1 MRGIAIDPKRRRR
14 VIVGAIV
21 ALLAYPVLGTLALW
35 TGFVEW
41 VIRDED
47 VKVEI
52 SNPSYTIWPGRIHMK
67 FVRIYVNGDTQFI
80 LEGHDLLASISV
92 LELVRHR
99 IHVTKLA
106 AHHVRY
112 QMRMQVKKEKGN
124 EKRLAAYP
132 PLEGLPGVNVV
143 HEKTAEKTEKREQ
156 SWTVQV
162 DGLHVG
168 VVELWFFE
176 YRYLGEGTL
185 RGGFIVGPHVMA
197 VSTAVQDLGPGEL
210 RFGAKQPLAVGLRGQ
225 IFCDIP
231 RVDPEQHADASFLE
245 LVSARLNLRTD
256 VVTLMNVGAY
266 ATDLEVTRGAG
277 PLAFDLYMEKGY
289 LGKKSKLTFETDSV
303 RVKGNGFGVL
313 TDFKLDFDAAAER
326 GLPLG
331 QLDSKLTYVSLAKRD
346 REFTLQIHGH
356 HEEAALDT
364 IRLGAATDLKRA
376 RVDMPKIVST
386 DLDDLG
392 VLFGNDSPLKTQAGE
407 ARASVRLDMDGKYW
421 ARGPIS
427 AEILRA
433 KLNAAGVEL
442 SGNTWLKAQA
452 RFNPKLKT
460 NMLEDLI
467 IRMRNV
473 SMHVEDE
480 AVDDWWMDLSSKR
493 LTFWNGDV
501 PRAEGSV
508 SIRSKSLEPAL
519 EALAQ
524 KDVISDI
531 IPILT
536 RLDDFRAQTTF
547 RMQGPVTDVSL
558 ASESDIWD
566 VAGRVYSDAKRS
578 LMALV
583 VGGQAVSVGIAK
595 LDDGHLQV
603 RPFAKTDWLNE
614 RLAQFPKPTL
624 QMPREKP

>member
-1 MRGIAIDPKRRRR
+1 
-14 VIVGAIV
+14 
-21 ALLAYPVLGTLALW
+21 
-35 TGFVEW
+35 
-41 VIRDED
+41 
-47 VKVEI
+47 
-52 SNPSYTIWPGRIHMK
+52 
-67 FVRIYVNGDTQFI
+67 
-80 LEGHDLLASISV
+80 
-92 LELVRHR
+92 
-99 IHVTKLA
+99 
-106 AHHVRY
+106 
-112 QMRMQVKKEKGN
+112 
-124 EKRLAAYP
+124 
-132 PLEGLPGVNVV
+132 
-143 HEKTAEKTEKREQ
+143 
-156 SWTVQV
+156 
-162 DGLHVG
+162 
-168 VVELWFFE
+168 
-176 YRYLGEGTL
+176 
-185 RGGFIVGPHVMA
+185 
-197 VSTAVQDLGPGEL
+197 
-210 RFGAKQPLAVGLRGQ
+210 
-225 IFCDIP
+225 
-231 RVDPEQHADASFLE
+231 
-245 LVSARLNLRTD
+245 
-256 VVTLMNVGAY
+256 
-266 ATDLEVTRGAG
+266 
-277 PLAFDLYMEKGY
+277 
-289 LGKKSKLTFETDSV
+289 
-303 RVKGNGFGVL
+303 
-313 TDFKLDFDAAAER
+313 
-326 GLPLG
+326 
-331 QLDSKLTYVSLAKRD
+331 
-346 REFTLQIHGH
+346 
-356 HEEAALDT
+356 
-364 IRLGAATDLKRA
+364 
-376 RVDMPKIVST
+376 
-386 DLDDLG
+386 
-392 VLFGNDSPLKTQAGE
+392 
-407 ARASVRLDMDGKYW
+407 
-421 ARGPIS
+421 
-427 AEILRA
+427 
-433 KLNAAGVEL
+433 VEL